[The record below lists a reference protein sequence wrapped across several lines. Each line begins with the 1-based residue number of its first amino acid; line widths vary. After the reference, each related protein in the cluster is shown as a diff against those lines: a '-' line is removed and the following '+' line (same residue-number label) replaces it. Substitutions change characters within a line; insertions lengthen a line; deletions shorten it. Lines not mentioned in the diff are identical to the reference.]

1 MNALNDPFERFA
13 VSVGF
18 AGRRTVISVAG
29 ELGLLTAKE
38 LGAIIDAVIDRGHR
52 TVVLDLTEVESLG
65 ASGLR
70 VIAAGANR
78 LAASGGTLAVRS
90 SSVDLRLILDRP
102 EWSTL
107 VVLEQ
112 TLPASPK
119 SPASP
124 ASPIGGR
131 LGPEQPAGLQRGRSM
146 VGSFGRA
153 HGRWRDQP
161 NPSDRETLDGTL
173 RMVVALVSA
182 AVGSADGV
190 SASLRRDGRLTT
202 VAATNQVISDMDA
215 DQYATGEGPC
225 IDAAVEGRWFH
236 TASLAAE
243 SRWPAFTPMAVALG
257 INAILS
263 SPLLSRGRPVG
274 SLNIY
279 SRAADAFEHQDQE
292 MASLFAA
299 EASIMLTTAGV

>member
-1 MNALNDPFERFA
+1 MNALDDPFERFA
-13 VSVGF
+13 VSVRF
-18 AGRRTVISVAG
+18 VGRRTVISVVG

-38 LGAIIDAVIDRGHR
+38 LGAIIDAVIDRGHQ
-52 TVVLDLTEVESLG
+52 TVVLDLTKVESLG

-70 VIAAGANR
+70 VIAAGASR
-78 LAASGGTLAVRS
+78 LAASGGTLS
-90 SSVDLRLILDRP
+90 SALVLGRPPTDPRPAGVVHVGGGRANLARLARL
-102 EWSTL
+102 
-107 VVLEQ
+107 
-112 TLPASPK
+112 
-119 SPASP
+119 P

-131 LGPEQPAGLQRGRSM
+131 LGPEQSAGPPSGHSM

-182 AVGSADGV
+182 TVGNADGV
-190 SASLRRDGRLTT
+190 SASLRRDGHLTT
-202 VAATNQVISDMDA
+202 VAATDQVISDMDA

-243 SRWPAFTPMAVALG
+243 SRWPTFTPMAVALG